1 MRRASEKYHAAPPVL
16 FDDFLKLDLDP
27 GLRTAIDELL
37 EAKKR
42 TTEKEENP
50 QMPVIK
56 RYIEEEIQKQK
67 VIADELADDHNI
79 AISKRLITQ
88 NKEAYEVLAK

>member
-1 MRRASEKYHAAPPVL
+1 MGRASEKYHAAPPVL

-42 TTEKEENP
+42 TTEKEENT

-56 RYIEEEIQKQK
+56 RYK
-67 VIADELADDHNI
+67 N
-79 AISKRLITQ
+79 KRLSQMNLRMIIT
-88 NKEAYEVLAK
+88 EIGVLWIRYL

>member
-1 MRRASEKYHAAPPVL
+1 MGRASEKYHAAPPVL

-56 RYIEEEIQKQK
+56 RYK
-67 VIADELADDHNI
+67 N
-79 AISKRLITQ
+79 KRLSQMNLRMIISSQ
-88 NKEAYEVLAK
+88 FPKD

>member
-1 MRRASEKYHAAPPVL
+1 MYIEKYHTAPPVL
-16 FDDFLKLDLDP
+16 FDDLLKLDLDP
-27 GLRTAIDELL
+27 ELRTAINVLL

-50 QMPVIK
+50 QMPVK
-56 RYIEEEIQKQK
+56 KKYVEEEKQKQK
-67 VIADELADDHNI
+67 IIADELADDHII
-79 AISKRLITQ
+79 AISKRLMTQ